1 MQKFKYAA
9 LKLNDVA
16 NNNGVAVSFYTQ
28 GCPHRC
34 FGCHNPET
42 WEFNDGIDFTDETMQ
57 QILDG
62 LMAYGI
68 KRNLSILGGEPLCS
82 PNIPL
87 VKLIIQEVRK
97 KYNNEIDIYIW
108 SGYTIEQLITN
119 SKTNS
124 DLVYILQNTKTLID
138 GKFDINL
145 KNLSLKMRGSSNQR
159 IIEMKDVK
167 I

>member
-16 NNNGVAVSFYTQ
+16 NNNGIAVSFYTQ

-42 WEFNDGIDFTDETMQ
+42 WEFNGGIDFTDETMQ

-62 LMAYGI
+62 LMA
-68 KRNLSILGGEPLCS
+68 LCS

-87 VKLIIQEVRK
+87 VKLIIQEVKK

-124 DLVYILQNTKTLID
+124 DLTYILKNTKTLID

-159 IIEMKDVK
+159 IIEMKDIK